1 MRKGRY
7 LALALAILGVSVWT
21 EVRAQSPKSISAQDY
36 TDIQQLYARYN
47 HAIDSGDAETW
58 AGTFT
63 PDGTFNQVS
72 GHDGLVAFVHN
83 WVDKMNGGARRH
95 WNTNLLITPTPTG
108 AKGAV
113 YLFLLDIS
121 AKPPAIAAAAHYD
134 DVLVKTPQGWRF
146 KSRATKGESAP
157 PKPSSDR

>member
-1 MRKGRY
+1 MQKGRY
-7 LALALAILGVSVWT
+7 LVLALAIVGVAAWA
-21 EVRAQSPKSISAQDY
+21 RAQGGSPKPISAQDY

-47 HAIDSGDAETW
+47 HAIDSGDAEGW
-58 AGTFT
+58 ANTFT

-72 GHDGLVAFVHN
+72 GHDALVGFVHN

-95 WNTNLLITPTPTG
+95 WNTNLLITPTPDG

-121 AKPPAIAAAAHYD
+121 AKPPAIAGTG
-134 DVLVKTPQGWRF
+134 KWR
-146 KSRATKGESAP
+146 RVWY
-157 PKPSSDR
+157 